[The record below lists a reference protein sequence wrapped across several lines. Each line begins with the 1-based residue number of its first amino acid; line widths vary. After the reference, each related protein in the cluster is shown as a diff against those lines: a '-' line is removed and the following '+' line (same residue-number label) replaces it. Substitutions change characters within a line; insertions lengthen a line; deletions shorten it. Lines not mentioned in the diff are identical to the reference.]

1 MSSQAL
7 TEPMKKIITDY
18 NAGAVATVN
27 DDGTPAVSPKATFV
41 IVDDNCIAFG
51 DIRSPNT
58 VANIKRR
65 TDVEVNFIDVLSRRA
80 VRVTGRASIVEKDSE
95 QAQKLM
101 PLFQKSWAPYLDV
114 IKVFV
119 SISIMKAEL
128 ILSPAYDAGHEKAE
142 LTRVNLEKLNQ
153 IANSD

>member
-41 IVDDNCIAFG
+41 IVDDNSIAFG

-80 VRVTGRASIVEKDSE
+80 VRVAGHASIVEKDSE
-95 QAQKLM
+95 RGQILM
-101 PLFQKSWAPYLDV
+101 LLFQKSWAPYLDV

-119 SISIMKAEL
+119 SISITKAEL
-128 ILSPAYDAGHEKAE
+128 ILSPAYDVGHDKAE
-142 LTRVNLEKLNQ
+142 LTRVNLEKLNR
-153 IANSD
+153 IASTD